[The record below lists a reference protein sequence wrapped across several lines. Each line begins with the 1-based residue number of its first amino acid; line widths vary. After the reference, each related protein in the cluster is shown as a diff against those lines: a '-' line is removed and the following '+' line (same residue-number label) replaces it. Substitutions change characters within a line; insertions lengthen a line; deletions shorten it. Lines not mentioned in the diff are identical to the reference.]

1 MMRSCLSRGGSLRG
15 RLGYFLLGLCISC
28 FPISYAVAHGGGS
41 GSGGGGGSGGSGSSS
56 GSSGNGGSA
65 GHGGSSM
72 GGASMGGSAGAGPT
86 SFNGPGNGSVSGGTG
101 HGSNTGH
108 SGHSS
113 SVTGAHGTAVA
124 HNATKA
130 VAKDATTLNQLQF
143 HRPGFTSDTMIER
156 PFNRVRFHQESSTGG
171 FTPETYKKKRKI
183 YHPIQSN
190 AGNAQN
196 AVTDRR

>member
-1 MMRSCLSRGGSLRG
+1 
-15 RLGYFLLGLCISC
+15 
-28 FPISYAVAHGGGS
+28 
-41 GSGGGGGSGGSGSSS
+41 
-56 GSSGNGGSA
+56 
-65 GHGGSSM
+65 M

-101 HGSNTGH
+101 HGSH

-113 SVTGAHGTAVA
+113 SVTGAHGTVVTSAHGTASTRGITVA
-124 HNATKA
+124 HDATKA
-130 VAKDATTLNQLQF
+130 VAKDPTNLNQFQF
-143 HRPGFTSDTMIER
+143 HRAGFTSDTMIER
-156 PFNRVRFHQESSTGG
+156 PVNGVRVHQESSTGG

-196 AVTDRR
+196 AVIDR